1 MPGVTKSPC
10 TQTHRPRD
18 APRGGRQSFRS
29 RSPRT
34 APRSFARPWP
44 GLRPGLAD
52 PRRFLPSPPAKSRAS
67 RIAPTAQPAA
77 APQAKFLRRVPSCVL
92 GGGPHTTPP
101 GTRVPPAAN
110 LLVRVCFFGHFL
122 VHLDACPAACS
133 LAPFIFLCARPP
145 SSHLRHL
152 LIWWWRGGARDEGG
166 AEAGGEM
173 ESPEIRAR
181 SGKGHTRQRTPWAGR
196 ARPRGSEGVQR
207 RDLGRGPGGG
217 EQQKNKH
224 APGGG
229 RAVGCAGAGPGSP
242 PGTGPIRVPGS
253 ARRPG
258 EMRLGGGAGRPVRAP
273 SRHSTDLLHIGF
285 SAPPTGGGSRA
296 EAMTS
301 SQRPEVVECKKLPTC
316 DQNKRERGEREEK
329 NTLTKHFVPP
339 TERAPLLLPLPLASS
354 QGGASEQHGWH
365 CVCQDPNPCLRCSGF

>member
-1 MPGVTKSPC
+1 MWYANESDSRKRNGGARAPEGSGEGYGRAAVPGVTKSPC

-133 LAPFIFLCARPP
+133 LAPFIFLCAR
-145 SSHLRHL
+145 
-152 LIWWWRGGARDEGG
+152 
-166 AEAGGEM
+166 
-173 ESPEIRAR
+173 SPFFT
-181 SGKGHTRQRTPWAGR
+181 SP
-196 ARPRGSEGVQR
+196 
-207 RDLGRGPGGG
+207 DL
-217 EQQKNKH
+217 
-224 APGGG
+224 
-229 RAVGCAGAGPGSP
+229 
-242 PGTGPIRVPGS
+242 
-253 ARRPG
+253 
-258 EMRLGGGAGRPVRAP
+258 
-273 SRHSTDLLHIGF
+273 
-285 SAPPTGGGSRA
+285 
-296 EAMTS
+296 
-301 SQRPEVVECKKLPTC
+301 VVEG
-316 DQNKRERGEREEK
+316 R
-329 NTLTKHFVPP
+329 
-339 TERAPLLLPLPLASS
+339 S
-354 QGGASEQHGWH
+354 
-365 CVCQDPNPCLRCSGF
+365 